1 MQVAIFVSGERQMA
15 DSGPISFGDRVRVRE
30 TPATGATGLAG
41 LVGDVYGET
50 TPSVTGVKII
60 GDLTENYAVNVHFEG
75 REGEFWFNP
84 DDLEF
89 VDHAPGTAVTLKG
102 VDKTWVRTESGEWEE
117 VPGGTKHRSLWARLT
132 GSIFKRWR

>member
-1 MQVAIFVSGERQMA
+1 MA
-15 DSGPISFGDRVRVRE
+15 DSNPISFGDRVRVRA
-30 TPATGATGLAG
+30 TPATGAAGLAG

-60 GDLTENYAVNVHFEG
+60 GSLKEDYAVNVHFEG

-102 VDKTWVRTESGEWEE
+102 VDKKWVRTESGQWEE
-117 VPGGTKHRSLWARLT
+117 IPAGAKRESLWERLT
-132 GSIFKRWR
+132 GTIFKRRR